1 MMSRLSQLQEKFWP
15 IRCVWLR
22 YFDVYRKNW
31 FYGAVTT
38 FVEPLLYLISF
49 GYGLGKMIGN
59 VESHGVEVTYRQ
71 FVFAGVVAQSI
82 LFQGFF
88 EAAYGSFVR
97 MYYQKI
103 FKAMASTPITLSEV
117 LWGELLWDATK
128 GTLSAATVLGLGT
141 LTGDFSALGSLI
153 ALPLCFLGALL
164 FSSLGLWMAAL
175 SETIEQLSYPQYLV
189 VFPMFL
195 FCGVYF
201 PLESLPET
209 LQTLASFLPLTA
221 LLSLIRSLTLDFPFQ
236 PQAMGVFIFWLVLL
250 LFISR
255 DTMSRRLVK

>member
-1 MMSRLSQLQEKFWP
+1 
-15 IRCVWLR
+15 
-22 YFDVYRKNW
+22 
-31 FYGAVTT
+31 
-38 FVEPLLYLISF
+38 
-49 GYGLGKMIGN
+49 
-59 VESHGVEVTYRQ
+59 
-71 FVFAGVVAQSI
+71 
-82 LFQGFF
+82 
-88 EAAYGSFVR
+88 
-97 MYYQKI
+97 
-103 FKAMASTPITLSEV
+103 
-117 LWGELLWDATK
+117 
-128 GTLSAATVLGLGT
+128 
-141 LTGDFSALGSLI
+141 
-153 ALPLCFLGALL
+153 
-164 FSSLGLWMAAL
+164 MAAL

>member
-1 MMSRLSQLQEKFWP
+1 MNRIQNLKETVWP

-31 FYGAVTT
+31 LYGLVTT
-38 FVEPLLYLISF
+38 FVEPLLYLLSF
-49 GYGLGKMIGN
+49 GYGLGSMIGN
-59 VESHGVEVTYRQ
+59 VESHGTEVSYRQ
-71 FVFAGVVAQSI
+71 FVFAGVVAQSV

-128 GTLSAATVLGLGT
+128 GTLSATAVLALGAFM
-141 LTGDFSALGSLI
+141 GDFSIPGSLL
-153 ALPLCFLGALL
+153 AVPLCFFGALL
-164 FSSLGLWMAAL
+164 FSSLGLWMASL
-175 SETIEQLSYPQYLV
+175 SQTIEQLSYPQYLI

-201 PLESLPET
+201 PLESLPNF
-209 LQTLASFLPLTA
+209 LQSAASLLPLTA
-221 LLSLIRSLTLDFPFQ
+221 LLSLVRSLTLGFPFQ
-236 PQAMGVFIFWLVLL
+236 IKAFAVFVFWLSLLVL
-250 LFISR
+250 ISR

>member
-1 MMSRLSQLQEKFWP
+1 MKKFWESFQESFWP
-15 IRCVWLR
+15 VRCVWLR

-31 FYGAVTT
+31 FYGLVTT
-38 FVEPLLYLISF
+38 FVEPMLYLVSF
-49 GYGLGKMIGN
+49 GYGLGSMLGTI
-59 VESHGVEVTYRQ
+59 ESNGSSVSYRQ
-71 FVFAGVVAQSI
+71 FVFAGFVAQSC

-128 GTLSAATVLGLGT
+128 GTLSACALLTLGT
-141 LTGDFSALGSLI
+141 LSGDLSPLGSLL
-153 ALPLCFLGALL
+153 AVPFCFLGALL
-164 FSSLGLWMAAL
+164 FASLGLWMAAL
-175 SETIEQLSYPQYLV
+175 SQTIEQISYPQYLV

-201 PLESLPET
+201 PLETLPET
-209 LQTLASFLPLTA
+209 LQLFASFLPLTA
-221 LLSLIRSLTLDFPFQ
+221 LLSLIRWLTLDFPFQ
-236 PQAMGVFIFWLVLL
+236 IKSLAVFIFWSVLL
-250 LFISR
+250 IFISR
-255 DTMSRRLVK
+255 DAMSRRLVK